1 MERRGKRISPRQRR
15 LNDFFSSSQKSSKP
29 MNKGNALLDKAGAA
43 RPIATVSP
51 MAGPSKAIF
60 ISDDDDDD
68 DFEDFSSVPRV
79 KGTQIPCSKQVK
91 KETEEEEE
99 AVQAVRKSTK
109 RVIASDDEV
118 DIEDLIDDSSP
129 LKSKVD
135 EESENGLAIEDEEED
150 FFQDD
155 FFGNEEEEK
164 GPGWEEML
172 KPQDSQEFTS
182 TTNAASDTALIE
194 THSKDTSQ
202 CPFGKTQAI
211 GIEDGHVSPSVSH
224 CSTQAEGGV
233 SVLSP
238 KSTDPVYKDESFKA
252 EVKTSSALG
261 HTSKFVGAAPK
272 EENETNLSFPKVSE
286 EKRKL
291 QSGILH
297 PLGEEAPVHKVTPMV
312 TYVSLSKAQ
321 KPSISFLRASEKAQD
336 THPVQQSLH
345 VLSASSCTPQSLPA
359 GASHKIPNPAQE
371 PSTTTLQ
378 DACKTSL
385 LNMPNFGSSLEVM
398 SEDQILKHPILRVTE
413 LEEDDISMINSLQS
427 SLLSIMAK
435 LLMSLPLGI
444 LQEVPSYNTTQH
456 MKAMAAYK
464 KIVKCLENY
473 EECHRKRELQ
483 DPQSFGDNSLCLSP
497 NEQHYR
503 STLHS
508 QNSFSMIKNTGI
520 GSCEHQEANATIVP
534 DLNNGIVIDDSMG
547 MAHCKKSLDFSTDA
561 ISDRI
566 SDPEMHQGSPGN
578 FPSTSRVSQE
588 GSSAAVDNSSKC
600 SSIQTSTPN
609 VTNAQK
615 AVLPRKFSF
624 GSHRKLASGSDKAAP
639 ASSDKLSGLRTAN
652 TRSLLSLTNTSV
664 TPNISTS
671 LSTSGLKIANTNTRP
686 LFNPSNT
693 SLTPKAS
700 ALVSASVHAS
710 TSGFKKSNVRPVWQK
725 DSDFGSS
732 TVVGKTSTASVY
744 PRPENLV
751 ALNSEKIIKQA
762 DYSSEFPPDDV
773 MEDDFIEVT
782 QNDAC
787 DASAQGGP
795 QTIDNW
801 RLQKKQSPAP
811 SFGERTSLQRVSSV
825 PSNTKIMEDELKD
838 EDFDDFDE
846 TVSLGSR
853 AREKSWKEGPFAA
866 PGKVVKTTDKI
877 LISEEKNYTKAIYKS
892 PNKEQIP
899 SLNEPGA
906 ARFTG
911 NVRNDGVTG
920 EFSGMNYP
928 HCKEMLKIFHQHFG
942 LRQFRENQKEA
953 INAALLGKDCFVLM
967 PTGGGKSLC
976 YQLPACVTEGVTIVI
991 SPLKSLMQDQVQ
1003 KLASLDIHA
1012 GRLSGD
1018 ISLQE
1023 ENQTF
1028 LDLSRKEITMKL
1040 LYVTPEKISASQKFT
1055 DLLER
1060 LYNQQRLS
1068 RFVIDEAHCVSDWGH
1083 DFRPDYK
1090 KLSILRQR
1098 FPGVPLMALTAT
1110 ATPRVRVD
1118 ILHQLGL
1125 DADTKWFLNS
1135 FNRINLRYQVL
1146 PKKGKKVTDE
1156 VAKLIKAKYKNQ
1168 SGIVY
1173 CLSRKECDTVAADLT
1188 RCGIMAKSYHA
1199 GLADIQRSNI
1209 QNQWINDKVKVIC
1222 ATIAFG
1228 MGIDKPD
1235 VRFVMH
1241 YSLPKSIEGYY
1252 QESGRAGRDGE
1263 AADCI
1268 LFYSYPDMHR
1278 IRKLIEMDQENWQA
1292 KQNHFDNLWR
1302 MVAFCENRTD
1312 CRRSQM
1318 LNYFGEI
1325 FDRENC
1331 RRNIQLACDNCK
1343 NLSSYVKHNVSQEV
1357 RTILQTVK
1365 QLCTG
1370 GRWSNN
1376 FTLNH
1381 FVDIMKGS
1389 KLKKIM
1395 ENGHDRLSLHGIGK
1409 DFGRNDIE
1417 RLFRRL
1423 VLEGYL
1429 QEDMVVSR
1437 DDMTFAY
1444 LRPGQKCD
1452 RFLSN
1457 PSATFHV
1464 DISHTRTN
1472 QVVADSSSRT
1482 SDDSEIKEIEKECYK
1497 DLLSVVKG
1505 IASAKGINYTN
1516 VINMTALRCMSLELP
1531 ESEEEM
1537 MKIPHVTRANYEKY
1551 GEALLDVTQRYAA
1564 QKLVVLSDRAEAD
1577 MMEDSSSLG
1586 LDDSTSWMNSI
1597 SAPNPGT
1604 SPHFGNVS
1612 RQGGFRRGIKRK
1624 RNFGNWRGR
1633 GRGKAKKQGGKSA
1646 GSPTKKSRYAACRT
1660 KVAAAATSARGES
1673 QGVRR
1678 PHSAGRGSSS
1688 SLLLQ
1693 RPKPQAQP
1701 FQTQSRVVRF

>member
-1 MERRGKRISPRQRR
+1 MRKSYPQCQIAALRQKEAC
-15 LNDFFSSSQKSSKP
+15 LSC
-29 MNKGNALLDKAGAA
+29 
-43 RPIATVSP
+43 
-51 MAGPSKAIF
+51 PSKI
-60 ISDDDDDD
+60 
-68 DFEDFSSVPRV
+68 
-79 KGTQIPCSKQVK
+79 QV
-91 KETEEEEE
+91 
-99 AVQAVRKSTK
+99 
-109 RVIASDDEV
+109 I
-118 DIEDLIDDSSP
+118 
-129 LKSKVD
+129 
-135 EESENGLAIEDEEED
+135 
-150 FFQDD
+150 
-155 FFGNEEEEK
+155 
-164 GPGWEEML
+164 
-172 KPQDSQEFTS
+172 
-182 TTNAASDTALIE
+182 
-194 THSKDTSQ
+194 
-202 CPFGKTQAI
+202 
-211 GIEDGHVSPSVSH
+211 
-224 CSTQAEGGV
+224 
-233 SVLSP
+233 
-238 KSTDPVYKDESFKA
+238 
-252 EVKTSSALG
+252 
-261 HTSKFVGAAPK
+261 
-272 EENETNLSFPKVSE
+272 
-286 EKRKL
+286 
-291 QSGILH
+291 
-297 PLGEEAPVHKVTPMV
+297 
-312 TYVSLSKAQ
+312 
-321 KPSISFLRASEKAQD
+321 
-336 THPVQQSLH
+336 
-345 VLSASSCTPQSLPA
+345 
-359 GASHKIPNPAQE
+359 
-371 PSTTTLQ
+371 
-378 DACKTSL
+378 
-385 LNMPNFGSSLEVM
+385 
-398 SEDQILKHPILRVTE
+398 E

-435 LLMSLPLGI
+435 LLMSLPLGA
-444 LQEVPSYNTTQH
+444 LQEVPNYNTTQH
-456 MKAMAAYK
+456 MKAVAAYK

-473 EECHRKRELQ
+473 EECQRKRELQ
-483 DPQSFGDNSLCLSP
+483 DPQSFSDNSLCLSP

-508 QNSFSMIKNTGI
+508 KKSFSINKNTSVL
-520 GSCEHQEANATIVP
+520 SCENQEMNARTVP
-534 DLNNGIVIDDSMG
+534 DLNSTIVTNDSMG
-547 MAHCKKSLDFSTDA
+547 MAQCKKSLDFSADA
-561 ISDRI
+561 RSDRI
-566 SDPEMHQGSPGN
+566 SDSEVHQGSPSN
-578 FPSTSRVSQE
+578 PPSTSKVLQG
-588 GSSAAVDNSSKC
+588 GSSAAVNASMF
-600 SSIQTSTPN
+600 SSIHTNTPN
-609 VTNAQK
+609 VANAQK
-615 AVLPRKFSF
+615 TALPRKFSF
-624 GSHRKLASGSDKAAP
+624 GSHRKLASDSGNSGP
-639 ASSDKLSGLRTAN
+639 AGSDKLSGLRTTNA
-652 TRSLLSLTNTSV
+652 RPLFSLTNTSV
-664 TPNISTS
+664 TPNISASVGVSELRIT
-671 LSTSGLKIANTNTRP
+671 NTNTRS
-686 LFNPSNT
+686 LFSPTNTSATSNT
-693 SLTPKAS
+693 S
-700 ALVSASVHAS
+700 ALVSAPVHAS
-710 TSGFKKSNVRPVWQK
+710 TSSFGKCSTKSVWQE
-725 DSDFGSS
+725 DSDLGSS
-732 TVVGKTSTASVY
+732 TLVGKMSTATVH
-744 PRPENLV
+744 PRSENL
-751 ALNSEKIIKQA
+751 EKRIKQT
-762 DYSSEFPPDDV
+762 DNSNEFPPDDV

-782 QNDAC
+782 QNDASE
-787 DASAQGGP
+787 AYTQERLQVTGS
-795 QTIDNW
+795 W
-801 RLQKKQSPAP
+801 RLQEKQNPAP
-811 SFGERTSLQRVSSV
+811 SYGEETSLQRVSTM
-825 PSNTKIMEDELKD
+825 PSNTMIMEDELED
-838 EDFDDFDE
+838 EDFIDFDE
-846 TVSLGSR
+846 TVSLGSI
-853 AREKSWKEGPFAA
+853 AREKSWKEGPFAV
-866 PGKVVKTTDKI
+866 PGKLVKATDKTF
-877 LISEEKNYTKAIYKS
+877 ISKEKNYTKAIYKS
-892 PNKEQIP
+892 PNKEQTPSMIP
-899 SLNEPGA
+899 PGS

-928 HCKEMLKIFHQHFG
+928 HCKEMLKIFHQCFG
-942 LRQFRENQKEA
+942 LRQFRENQKET

-1060 LYNQQRLS
+1060 LYNHQRLS

-1090 KLSILRQR
+1090 KLKILRER

-1135 FNRINLRYQVL
+1135 FNRINLTYQVL

-1156 VAKLIKAKYKNQ
+1156 VAELIKVKYKNQ

-1173 CLSRKECDTVAADLT
+1173 CFSRKECDTVAADLS

-1199 GLADIQRSNI
+1199 GLADNQRSNI

-1235 VRFVMH
+1235 VRFVIH

-1252 QESGRAGRDGE
+1252 QESGRAGRDGD

-1268 LFYSYPDMHR
+1268 LFYSYSDMHR

-1312 CRRSQM
+1312 CRRSQI

-1343 NLSSYVKHNVSQEV
+1343 NLSSYVKRNMTQET

-1395 ENGHDRLSLHGIGK
+1395 DNGHDRLSLHGIGK
-1409 DFGRNDIE
+1409 DFGRSDIE

-1429 QEDMVVSR
+1429 QEDLVVNR

-1452 RFLSN
+1452 RFLNNS
-1457 PSATFHV
+1457 STTFHV
-1464 DISHTRTN
+1464 DMIAHTRTN
-1472 QVVADSSSRT
+1472 QVVADSSSKT
-1482 SDDSEIKEIEKECYK
+1482 SDDSEIKEIEKSCYK

-1505 IASAKGINYTN
+1505 IAAAKGINYTN
-1516 VINMTALRCMSLELP
+1516 VINMTALRCMSMELP

-1551 GEALLDVTQRYAA
+1551 GEALLDVTKRYAD
-1564 QKLVVLSDRAEAD
+1564 QKLVVLTDQAKAD
-1577 MMEDSSSLG
+1577 MMEEDSSLG
-1586 LDDSTSWMNSI
+1586 LDDSTSWMSGI
-1597 SAPNPGT
+1597 SAPSPGT
-1604 SPHFGNVS
+1604 SHFSNGS
-1612 RQGGFRRGIKRK
+1612 ARGGFMRGTKRK

-1633 GRGKAKKQGGKSA
+1633 GRGRAKKQRGKTA
-1646 GSPTKKSRYAACRT
+1646 GSPTKQSRYAVSRT
-1660 KVAAAATSARGES
+1660 KVATAAAATTVTASAKRGS
-1673 QGVRR
+1673 QGLRR
-1678 PHSAGRGSSS
+1678 PQSVGRGSSN

-1693 RPKPQAQP
+1693 RPKPQTQS